1 MYRRLMLGLMVV
13 LGGWMGVPVAAAE
26 PTTHDA
32 RIAALRQDLE
42 KAIAHFQEDVGK
54 QGARLDSRSL
64 TYSAHYLLAL
74 GHPGG
79 EEGGAEALIQKA
91 FDAQDMDPTSPGYGT
106 FPWEIGNATI
116 KDANAVEFTIKP
128 LGPVF
133 LLYGD
138 KLSDGFKHEAV
149 RHLKAAAQG
158 ILHHKVGIDY
168 TNIFLMKCANLYAL
182 GVILKDQNLEM
193 GGIKGF
199 REWFQYTRTHGISE
213 YNSPT
218 YANTQLSCL
227 LQTYRVTNSPTLKK
241 ELGAALDYM
250 WTDLAANT
258 FLNKNALGGAQL
270 AGPFSR
276 TYDFVAGNGPFDR
289 FLYAEGLRETAP
301 AGAILVDTADPVI
314 NEVENGYRPDAS
326 ILAIAKMPSRVLRQT
341 FGTQPGQDRSTY
353 LTADYA
359 VGAASSEHGQQD
371 RQISVSLAE
380 RTAGKSLCDISVV
393 LEHLD
398 SPYGGKRILDRS
410 GHAKPTHL
418 KNAAATVQDGG
429 TVLGLLDL
437 APSMNTD
444 LLKAPVQTLDTNIV
458 FPANAEELLLDG
470 KPLTLAANQVVPISA
485 KSWLIVREGNAAVAM
500 RIFHADAAGGS
511 GDAQFFIKYDAPD
524 LNAARLVAYHLNQS
538 KAGGGVAVPDAP
550 IRAGVLVLA
559 RECPSPAFL
568 QSWNSELHTALLNET
583 YEAGMWSVTFSDGPH
598 AVQAVLNVPRHRV
611 EHRAVNGAEYQPVV
625 FTING
630 EDKTNLLPT
639 VP

>member
-1 MYRRLMLGLMVV
+1 MYRRLMLGLVV
-13 LGGWMGVPVAAAE
+13 VGMAVSAVAAE
-26 PTTHDA
+26 PATHET
-32 RIAALRQDLE
+32 RIGVLRQELE
-42 KAIAHFQEDVGK
+42 KGVAHFQGDVAK
-54 QGARLDSRSL
+54 PGAKLDSRSL
-64 TYSAHYLLAL
+64 TYCAHYLLAL
-74 GHPGG
+74 GHPGN
-79 EEGGAEALIQKA
+79 EPGGAEAMIQKA
-91 FDAQDMDPTSPGYGT
+91 FDAQDMDPTSAGYGT
-106 FPWEIGNATI
+106 FPWEIGNTTI
-116 KDANAVEFTIKP
+116 RDANAVEFAIKP
-128 LGPVF
+128 LGSVF

-138 KLSDGFKHEAV
+138 KLSDGFKQEAV

-168 TNIFLMKCANLYAL
+168 TNIFLMKCANLYSL
-182 GVILKDQNLEM
+182 GLILQDKSLEM

-241 ELGAALDYM
+241 EVGAALDYM

-258 FLNKNALGGAQL
+258 FLNKNAAGGAQL

-276 TYDFVAGNGPFDR
+276 TYDFVCGSGPFDR
-289 FLYAEGLRETAP
+289 YLYAEGLRETAP
-301 AGAILVDTADPVI
+301 SGTLLVDIADPVI
-314 NEVENGYRPDAS
+314 NEIEHGYRPDES
-326 ILAIAKMPSRVLRQT
+326 ILALARMPSRVLRQT
-341 FGTQPGQDRSTY
+341 FGIQPGQDRSTFM
-353 LTADYA
+353 TADYS

-380 RTAGKSLCDISVV
+380 RTAGKSICDISVV
-393 LEHLD
+393 AEHLD

-410 GHAKPTHL
+410 GHPKPTHL

-437 APSMNTD
+437 APSMNAD
-444 LLKAPVQTLDTNIV
+444 LLKAPVNTLDTNIV

-470 KPLTLAANQVVPISA
+470 KPLTLAANQEIPISA

-500 RIFHADAAGGS
+500 RIFHADAVGGS

-538 KAGGGVAVPDAP
+538 KAMSMPDAP

-568 QSWNSELHTALLNET
+568 QSWNSELHAALLNET

-598 AVQAVLNVPRHRV
+598 AVQAVLNVARHRV
-611 EHRAVNGAEYQPVV
+611 EHRAVNGAEYQTAV
-625 FTING
+625 FTLNG
-630 EDKTNLLPT
+630 EDKTGLLPAA
-639 VP
+639 P